1 MQKPALAG
9 VSCIVKLEGNCGYE
23 VRKPGTSSSSARV
36 SSSSFSDSTT
46 NSVITAPGSAC
57 SRGSASSSCSAG
69 YSRSG
74 SVHCSPFSPPARSLY
89 KNMYYG
95 GHVSRSTYPH
105 SGNSSSEYRFRNF
118 HRYNNDRMYNNGKLS
133 DQAWHLLQ

>member
-36 SSSSFSDSTT
+36 SSSNFSDSTT
-46 NSVITAPGSAC
+46 NSVITAPGSSC
-57 SRGSASSSCSAG
+57 SRSASSSCSAG

-95 GHVSRSTYPH
+95 GHVSRSTYPN